1 MHMIRKGQSKGIA
14 QGDVLAQNRGIAQVF
29 GLAV

>member
-1 MHMIRKGQSKGIA
+1 MHMIQKGQSKGMA
-14 QGDVLAQNRGIAQVF
+14 QGDVLAQNRGMAQVF

>member
-1 MHMIRKGQSKGIA
+1 MPMIRKGQSKGIA
-14 QGDVLAQNRGIAQVF
+14 QGDVLAQNLGIAQVF